1 MGLVRNAKPVTDDPY
16 TDASSLDTVPAAG
29 AVIVS
34 LEQWQREREALLARR
49 VPLGIRLRSEQS
61 PLAIAADLAHLAV
74 IALEFPK
81 FRDGRAYSHARVLR
95 ERLGYRGEIRA
106 VGEVLQEQ
114 LHYMARCGFD
124 AFEIRDEDP
133 VRAWQTAA
141 SDHSVWYQRTGD
153 GRRAAPELR
162 ARARA

>member
-1 MGLVRNAKPVTDDPY
+1 MGLVRHGRLVTDDPY
-16 TDASSLDTVPAAG
+16 IDASARDAVPTAG

-34 LEQWQREREALLARR
+34 LEQWQREPESLLARSA
-49 VPLGIRLRSEQS
+49 PLGIRLRSDQS
-61 PLAIAADLAHLAV
+61 PLAIAADLAHFAV

-81 FRDGRAYSHARVLR
+81 FRDGRAYSQARLLR

-106 VGEVLQEQ
+106 VGDVLQEQ

-124 AFEIRDEDP
+124 AFEIRDDDP

-153 GRRAAPELR
+153 ARRTAPELR
-162 ARARA
+162 ARARG